1 MAQNCFTFSDTVSRA
16 LLVSAPESI
25 LVVNRGGLIV
35 LVNSQTEQ
43 LLGYGHNQL
52 LGIHLDV
59 LLPDLFREENL
70 QQISAH
76 TQPAPQRPP
85 RVELQLTAHC
95 KDGRQL
101 LLSVSVCSVSVESG
115 PLVCCILRKIAD
127 PSPSERALRDSWERF
142 RLIVEN
148 SQDVLCIRDAD
159 GKVRYAS
166 PSIQRVLGYSQ
177 EQLIGATGFELIH
190 PEDRSTVESAMHEF
204 WKNPGARGS
213 LQYRALHANGSW
225 VSLEVVAYNL
235 LDDPDIRG
243 VVINGRDIT
252 ARNPAEAER
261 SQSPSQLQDSTAA
274 ATATAP
280 AAAKHLPVCASC
292 KKIKHPTGH
301 WQQIEAFIR
310 DRFQVEF
317 SHGMCPECSK
327 LWYPD
332 FVKE

>member
-1 MAQNCFTFSDTVSRA
+1 MAQNCFPFSDAVSRA
-16 LLVSAPESI
+16 LLVSAPEAI

-35 LVNSQTEQ
+35 LVNSQTEK
-43 LLGYGHNQL
+43 LLRYGHNQL

-59 LLPDLFREENL
+59 LLPDLFRAENL
-70 QQISAH
+70 QKISAH
-76 TQPAPQRPP
+76 TQPAAQRPP
-85 RVELQLTAHC
+85 RIELQLSANC
-95 KDGRQL
+95 NDGRQL
-101 LLSVSVCSVSVESG
+101 PLSISVCSVNVEGG
-115 PLVCCILRKIAD
+115 PLVCCVLQKVAD
-127 PSPSERALRDSWERF
+127 PSPSDRAFRETCERF

-148 SQDVLCIRDAD
+148 SHDVLCIRDAD

-177 EQLIGATGFELIH
+177 EQMIGGTGFELLH
-190 PEDRSTVESAMHEF
+190 PDDRPAVESAMQEF

-252 ARNPAEAER
+252 ARNPAEFER
-261 SQSPSQLQDSTAA
+261 SQSPSQLQNSTVAA
-274 ATATAP
+274 NAIAP
-280 AAAKHLPVCASC
+280 AEHLPVCASC
-292 KKIKHPTGH
+292 KKINQPTGH
-301 WQQIEAFIR
+301 WQQIEAYVR

-332 FVKE
+332 LVK

>member
-1 MAQNCFTFSDTVSRA
+1 MVQESSPFSAAVSKA

-25 LVVNRGGLIV
+25 LVVDGNGSIV
-35 LVNSQTEQ
+35 LVNSQTEALLHYGSNE
-43 LLGYGHNQL
+43 LLGL
-52 LGIHLDV
+52 HLEV

-70 QQISAH
+70 RQISAH
-76 TQPAPQRPP
+76 TRAAAERPP
-85 RVELQLTAHC
+85 RVEMELPAQC

-101 LLSVSVCSVSVESG
+101 LLSVSVCSVNG
-115 PLVCCILRKIAD
+115 DQGALVCCILRKI
-127 PSPSERALRDSWERF
+127 PDSTQSAEKPLDETCERF

-148 SQDVLCIRDAD
+148 SHDVLCIRDAD

-177 EQLIGATGFELIH
+177 EQMIGSTGFDLLH
-190 PEDRSTVESAMHEF
+190 PDDRPIVENAMHEF

-243 VVINGRDIT
+243 VVTNGRDIT
-252 ARNPAEAER
+252 DRKPAEA
-261 SQSPSQLQDSTAA
+261 QPLI
-274 ATATAP
+274 P
-280 AAAKHLPVCASC
+280 AAASQNTAAHATTTTDHLPICASC
-292 KKIKHPTGH
+292 KKINQPTGR

-317 SHGMCPECSK
+317 SHGMCPECCK

-332 FVKE
+332 LVE

>member
-1 MAQNCFTFSDTVSRA
+1 MVQESSSFSAAVSKA

-25 LVVNRGGLIV
+25 LVVDGNGLIV
-35 LVNSQTEQ
+35 LVNSQTEALLHYGSNE
-43 LLGYGHNQL
+43 LLGL
-52 LGIHLDV
+52 HLDV

-70 QQISAH
+70 RRISAH
-76 TQPAPQRPP
+76 TRAGEQRPP
-85 RVELQLTAHC
+85 RVQMDLPALC

-101 LLSVSVCSVSVESG
+101 LLSLSVCSVNGDQGV
-115 PLVCCILRKIAD
+115 LVCCILRKV
-127 PSPSERALRDSWERF
+127 SDSAQSAKPLDETCERF
-142 RLIVEN
+142 RTIVEN
-148 SQDVLCIRDAD
+148 SHDVLCIRDAD

-177 EQLIGATGFELIH
+177 EQVIGSIGFELLH
-190 PEDRSTVESAMHEF
+190 PDDRRTVENAMHEF

-243 VVINGRDIT
+243 VVLNGRDIT
-252 ARNPAEAER
+252 DRKQPETSAAHP
-261 SQSPSQLQDSTAA
+261 PTAA
-274 ATATAP
+274 RP
-280 AAAKHLPVCASC
+280 RLPFDHLPICASC
-292 KKIKHPTGH
+292 KKINQPTGH
-301 WQQIEAFIR
+301 WQQIEAYVR
-310 DRFQVEF
+310 DRFHVEF

-332 FVKE
+332 LVE

>member
-1 MAQNCFTFSDTVSRA
+1 MVQESSPFSAAVSKA

-25 LVVNRGGLIV
+25 LVVDGNGLIV
-35 LVNSQTEQ
+35 LVNSQTEELLHYGSNE
-43 LLGYGHNQL
+43 LLGL
-52 LGIHLDV
+52 HLDV

-70 QQISAH
+70 RRISAH
-76 TQPAPQRPP
+76 TRAAVERPP
-85 RVELQLTAHC
+85 RVEIELAALC

-101 LLSVSVCSVSVESG
+101 LLSVSVCSVNG
-115 PLVCCILRKIAD
+115 DQGALVCCILRKV
-127 PSPSERALRDSWERF
+127 SDSAPPAQPLDETFGRF
-142 RLIVEN
+142 RTIVEN
-148 SQDVLCIRDAD
+148 SHDVLCIRDAD

-177 EQLIGATGFELIH
+177 EQVIGSIGFELLH
-190 PEDRSTVESAMHEF
+190 PDDRPTVESAMHEF

-243 VVINGRDIT
+243 VVLNGRDIT
-252 ARNPAEAER
+252 DRKHPEPPCQLPLAAHFQTAVC
-261 SQSPSQLQDSTAA
+261 PSLPFD
-274 ATATAP
+274 
-280 AAAKHLPVCASC
+280 HLPICASC
-292 KKIKHPTGH
+292 KKINQPTGH
-301 WQQIEAFIR
+301 WQQLEAYVR

-332 FVKE
+332 LVE